1 MRILFFSLFIM
12 LIGCDKII
20 KKAPNEE
27 VIYQKR
33 IKEIDFTTIT
43 SYPAMENCDSI
54 MDKESR
60 GMCFFKTLNDTLE
73 NRFKKEKINTKKD
86 SILFNITISNKG
98 VITLEESDTLKIIN
112 LEELN
117 KIITSFPKI
126 EPAEKH
132 GIFVNSSFQMKVKVR

>member
-60 GMCFFKTLNDTLE
+60 GMCFFKSLNDTLE

-98 VITLEESDTLKIIN
+98 NLLLEEMDSIKIIE
-112 LEELN
+112 LDVLN
-117 KIITSFPKI
+117 KISTTFPEIK
-126 EPAEKH
+126 PAEKH
-132 GIFVNSSFQMKVKVR
+132 GIFVNSSFQMKLKVR